1 MDHRHW
7 LQGAVGEYVRPMSQ
21 LLLHAYQK
29 VFCAPKMLMN
39 IKTEP
44 HSISHV
50 KPSTLPS
57 AASPSFFF
65 FCRPFFFCSC
75 LVALLAVD
83 FVFFSLGA
91 FGVLMPFQERNGIL
105 VTFGYLAL

>member
-29 VFCAPKMLMN
+29 VFCTPKMLMN

-44 HSISHV
+44 HSTVWCISHV

-65 FCRPFFFCSC
+65 FKVVHFSSVLVLLHFSRLTLSFFLSER
-75 LVALLAVD
+75 
-83 FVFFSLGA
+83 LGS
-91 FGVLMPFQERNGIL
+91 
-105 VTFGYLAL
+105 